1 MLINRLLLL
10 IVYPSD
16 ISEIDTDSSDF
27 SDSLTINRKP
37 EWTHSSSHPLPTMT
51 DAHQAHQLR
60 ALLGTTLRLL
70 LKDNRT
76 IQGSL
81 ESIDNSSLLLSR
93 VLETR
98 APPTTEEEWEIF
110 ENRDRYY
117 PRTDGGTY
125 EIEGLGIARDI
136 GAVLVPMGDVV
147 RVEID
152 KGEWARVRGLDEII

>member
-1 MLINRLLLL
+1 VNADQDT
-10 IVYPSD
+10 IV
-16 ISEIDTDSSDF
+16 
-27 SDSLTINRKP
+27 DSLSVGYLRLSSRSIGCLRSADIHSQTIA
-37 EWTHSSSHPLPTMT
+37 HYSPTDLIAMT
-51 DAHQAHQLR
+51 DPHQTHQLR

-81 ESIDNSSLLLSR
+81 ESIDHSSLLLSR

-117 PRTDGGTY
+117 PRTDGGVY
-125 EIEGLGIARDI
+125 EIEGMGIARDI
-136 GAVLVPMGDVV
+136 GAVLVQMGDVV
-147 RVEID
+147 KVEVD
-152 KGEWARVRGLDEII
+152 KGEWARVRGLDGII

>member
-1 MLINRLLLL
+1 MA
-10 IVYPSD
+10 VY
-16 ISEIDTDSSDF
+16 
-27 SDSLTINRKP
+27 LNA
-37 EWTHSSSHPLPTMT
+37 MT
-51 DAHQAHQLR
+51 DAYQTHQLR

-93 VLETR
+93 VLETK

-117 PRTDGGTY
+117 PRTDGGMY
-125 EIEGLGIARDI
+125 EIEGMGVARDI
-136 GAVLVPMGDVV
+136 GAVLVQMGDVIK
-147 RVEID
+147 VEVE
-152 KGEWARVRGLDEII
+152 KGEWARVRGLDGII

>member
-1 MLINRLLLL
+1 
-10 IVYPSD
+10 
-16 ISEIDTDSSDF
+16 
-27 SDSLTINRKP
+27 
-37 EWTHSSSHPLPTMT
+37 MT

-136 GAVLVPMGDVV
+136 GAVLVQMGDVV
-147 RVEID
+147 RVEVD
-152 KGEWARVRGLDEII
+152 KGEWARVRSLDGII

>member
-1 MLINRLLLL
+1 
-10 IVYPSD
+10 
-16 ISEIDTDSSDF
+16 
-27 SDSLTINRKP
+27 
-37 EWTHSSSHPLPTMT
+37 MT

-98 APPTTEEEWEIF
+98 APPTTEEEWGIF

-125 EIEGLGIARDI
+125 EIEGLGIA
-136 GAVLVPMGDVV
+136 VLVQMGDVV

-152 KGEWARVRGLDEII
+152 KGEWARVRSLDGII